1 MTSPTRGVRRG
12 ALALFAGLVLIF
24 NANGR
29 ELQPV
34 DSQPT
39 RLAARALARD
49 GVLTLDRDVA
59 EKPALAERVAFQKDL
74 RGHFRSAYSVVPS
87 IIAAGP
93 AWVLSHMGIV
103 DLDAPLAPN
112 LIAAL
117 TASLLTAAAVALVF
131 LALARVVSDRA
142 AFYTAVGLGVGTN
155 YWPLVS
161 RTLWQ
166 HETVAFGLALALWAW
181 LRPTRAVSGMH
192 GVIGGVGLALATM
205 CRLQVA
211 PLVAILLLW
220 MWRRAGLLRT
230 LPAAAIVVAATVV
243 LLAAQYRWFGSVLG
257 GFAAMQ
263 FAALQPGA
271 HGVTG
276 SLSDAPWIG
285 MLGLLA
291 SPSRGL
297 LIFSPV
303 VLLALAGARRSLA
316 SEDLR
321 LGWLL
326 AAALALFVLYGSY
339 SIWWGGFTFGPR
351 YMLDLLVPLT
361 PAAAF
366 GVDEARS
373 RPWSRWGAAALLA
386 WSVVVAATG
395 AFVYPNDAWNTSPA
409 SVDTHHERLWEWR
422 DSQIVR
428 AWKRGPSPQNF
439 ALFDRAAVRRP
450 EPAR

>member
-1 MTSPTRGVRRG
+1 MTSASPTQSTGRV
-12 ALALFAGLVLIF
+12 AVALFAALFVIY

-59 EKPALAERVAFQKDL
+59 EKPALAERLAFQKDL
-74 RGHFRSAYSVVPS
+74 QGHTRSAYSVVPS
-87 IIAAGP
+87 IIAAVP
-93 AWVLSHMGIV
+93 AWILSHMGIV

-112 LIAAL
+112 LIATL
-117 TASLLTAAAVALVF
+117 TASLLTAAAVTLVF
-131 LALARVVSDRA
+131 LALIRLVPRRA
-142 AFYTAVGLGVGTN
+142 ALFTAIGLGLGTN

-166 HETVAFGLALALWAW
+166 HETVAFGLALALWAS
-181 LRPTRAVSGMH
+181 LRPTGSLTRSHFVLAGT
-192 GVIGGVGLALATM
+192 GLALAVT

-211 PLVAILLLW
+211 PLVAIFLLW
-220 MWRRAGLLRT
+220 MWARAGLWRT
-230 LPAAAIVVAATVV
+230 LLAAAIVSAATLTLFV
-243 LLAAQYRWFGSVLG
+243 AQYRWFGHVLG
-257 GFAAMQ
+257 GFHAMQ
-263 FAALQPGA
+263 LGALRLDA

-276 SLSDAPWIG
+276 SLSHEPWIG
-285 MLGLLA
+285 AFGLLV
-291 SPSRGL
+291 SPNRGI

-303 VLLALAGARRSLA
+303 LLLVLAGVRRSL
-316 SEDLR
+316 SGPRDLR
-321 LGWLL
+321 LAWLL
-326 AAALALFVLYGSY
+326 GASAAVFVVYGSY
-339 SIWWGGFTFGPR
+339 SVWWGGFTFGPR

-366 GVDEARS
+366 GVEAALS
-373 RPWSRWGAAALLA
+373 RPWSRWLAATLLA

-395 AFVYPNDAWNTSPA
+395 AFMYPNDAWNTSPE
-409 SVDTHHERLWEWR
+409 SVDLHHQRVWDWR
-422 DSQIVR
+422 DMQIVR

-439 ALFDRAAVRRP
+439 ALFDRASFRP
-450 EPAR
+450 